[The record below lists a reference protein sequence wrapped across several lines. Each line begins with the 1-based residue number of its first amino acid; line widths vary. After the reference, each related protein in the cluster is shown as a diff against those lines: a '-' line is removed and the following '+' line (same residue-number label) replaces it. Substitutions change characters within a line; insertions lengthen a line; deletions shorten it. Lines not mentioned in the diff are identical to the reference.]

1 METEKRHRPYK
12 KALWGIFL
20 MALGGAFLAARLGYY
35 DLPSIWKLWPTA
47 LLVAG
52 AGSFLERRPGSGTML
67 TLMALA
73 FFAAEF
79 RFMGLSWPTFWP
91 LLLIAVGAGIVVGVF
106 SREDERCGE
115 RKPCTSAEAP
125 HE

>member
-1 METEKRHRPYK
+1 MGHDEGHRPHGK
-12 KALWGIFL
+12 ILWGVFL
-20 MALGGAFLAARLGYY
+20 MALGGAFLAARLGVF

-52 AGSFLERRPGSGTML
+52 AGSFWERRPGSGTML

-79 RFMGLSWPTFWP
+79 GWMGLTWATFWP
-91 LLLIAVGAGIVVGVF
+91 LLLIAVGAGIVVGIF
-106 SREDERCGE
+106 DREEPRREDRNACACGE
-115 RKPCTSAEAP
+115 TH